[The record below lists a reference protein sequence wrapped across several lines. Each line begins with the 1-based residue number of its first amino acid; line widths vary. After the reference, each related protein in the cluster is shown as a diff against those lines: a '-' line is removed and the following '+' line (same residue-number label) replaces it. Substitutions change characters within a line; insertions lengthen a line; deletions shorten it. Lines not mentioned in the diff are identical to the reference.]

1 MKRKKA
7 TKKEGKESSPRY
19 DGWQTLDRA
28 GSVAVSFPTEA
39 ALLVF

>member
-7 TKKEGKESSPRY
+7 TRKESSPRY